1 MQNPFGVA
9 TLLDDS
15 RWSITAENRWDALWI
30 EEGRTRPGHAMSH
43 HAHHFYSWTRPETA
57 KPASSQGE
65 ALAKNEIEETPPKTS
80 LKDMILEF
88 THD

>member
-9 TLLDDS
+9 ASFDVS
-15 RWSITAENRWDALWI
+15 QWSVAAEIRSHTLWI

-43 HAHHFYSWTRPETA
+43 HTRHFHSWTRPESA

-65 ALAKNEIEETPPKTS
+65 ALATNESEETPLKTS